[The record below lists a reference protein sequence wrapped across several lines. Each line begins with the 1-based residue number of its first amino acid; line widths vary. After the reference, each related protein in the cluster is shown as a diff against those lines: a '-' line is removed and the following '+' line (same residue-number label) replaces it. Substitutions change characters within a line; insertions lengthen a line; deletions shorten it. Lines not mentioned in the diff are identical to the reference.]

1 MIRSLIV
8 DDEIDGRQSMR
19 NLLEKYCQQ
28 VDIIDEATGVEDAYL
43 KIAELKPQLV
53 FLDIRMDDGTAF
65 DLLRRFTEIPFH
77 IIFATAYDEYALEAI
92 RYSAIDYLLIPVQ
105 PKLLIEA
112 VEKIAKQTRL
122 DKVEEQVN
130 LLLQE
135 KNKREKIAL
144 PTSDGLLF
152 IKIVDIIRCE
162 SDNSYTMFYLTNKR
176 RFLVT
181 RTMKEFVELLP
192 SSLFFRIHK
201 SHLVNLNQI
210 KQYINRDG
218 GSVVMENGDNVPIA
232 RNRKEGFL
240 KNLNNT

>member
-28 VDIIDEATGVEDAYL
+28 VDIIDDATGVEDAYL

-92 RYSAIDYLLIPVQ
+92 RYSAIDYLLKPVQ